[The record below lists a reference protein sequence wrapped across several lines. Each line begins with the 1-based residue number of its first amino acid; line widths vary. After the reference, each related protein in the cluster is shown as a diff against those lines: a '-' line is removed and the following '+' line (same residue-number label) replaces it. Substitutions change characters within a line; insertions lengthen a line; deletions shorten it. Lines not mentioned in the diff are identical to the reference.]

1 MGEFFSV
8 LFGELE
14 RARQPSVASQWGRGC
29 SGARRFFTSE
39 VAQPSGLRSGSSQRV
54 CGRVFFRA
62 CVAPGARHD
71 TRMFGHHRPPPLVVP
86 YSRFLVFM
94 ARVRVQVGVCVCII
108 CCALCARACAGARVR
123 GAQRVH

>member
-1 MGEFFSV
+1 MRVNVQGELRGASFFSV
-8 LFGELE
+8 LLGELE

-62 CVAPGARHD
+62 CVAPGARRG
-71 TRMFGHHRPPPLVVP
+71 TRMFGHHRPPLWL
-86 YSRFLVFM
+86 FHTQGF
-94 ARVRVQVGVCVCII
+94 
-108 CCALCARACAGARVR
+108 
-123 GAQRVH
+123 